1 MEDTQ
6 NQARKD
12 SLPLFDDVSE
22 TPAETSAETS
32 AGAVSQLSGHVAV
45 PASIP
50 LPGPRSVPE
59 TETVSEAS
67 VPPPVTAVRPESHPV
82 PGRTP
87 DRPPATTAAPPP
99 RPAFRRPGGESG
111 EQAGFG
117 AYLRELRQQ
126 RRMSPSEV
134 GEATKIRSIYIEA
147 IEAEDYS
154 SLPPVV
160 YVLAYVK
167 TLCAFYG
174 VDDALMES
182 LTADIRQR
190 LEYEAP
196 GDPSKSVVDMELSE
210 ENPILLKRILLVAGA
225 GVFFITVLLTLLVL
239 ALTSDSGA
247 ESSVP
252 QGGAPAALEEKQLLE
267 MQPAPVLEVVPL
279 PPESGR

>member
-12 SLPLFDDVSE
+12 SLPLFDDAPEKTV
-22 TPAETSAETS
+22 ETS
-32 AGAVSQLSGHVAV
+32 AGAVFQTVGNAAV
-45 PASIP
+45 PASMP
-50 LPGPRSVPE
+50 LPGPRSIPASEPGPE
-59 TETVSEAS
+59 KTEPA
-67 VPPPVTAVRPESHPV
+67 VTAVPKVEPSPV
-82 PGRTP
+82 PVP
-87 DRPPATTAAPPP
+87 ERPIAPPPP
-99 RPAFRRPGGESG
+99 RPTLHRHSGESG

-117 AYLRELRQQ
+117 SYLRELRQQ
-126 RRMSPSEV
+126 RRMSTSEV

-167 TLCAFYG
+167 TLCSFYG
-174 VDDALMES
+174 VDGELTES

-196 GDPSKSVVDMELSE
+196 GDPLKSVVDMELSE

-225 GVFFITVLLTLLVL
+225 GVFLITVLLTLLVL
-239 ALTSDSGA
+239 ALTS
-247 ESSVP
+247 ESEP
-252 QGGAPAALEEKQLLE
+252 EATMPPGGSTVLLDEKRLLE
-267 MQPAPVLEVVPL
+267 MQPQPALEVVPL
-279 PPESGR
+279 PSESGR